1 MVLSGNAGSERKG
14 LVEILSSTVIWGSI
28 PVFAIWADL
37 PSPVFVFFRVMI
49 SALLLGLILRRG
61 LKKSLANL
69 LNPYVL
75 VSGILLALNWVFLF
89 YAVFMIPVSE
99 AIIFYYTGPVI
110 AILLSPFIKE
120 KISRK
125 GYVNVAIAL
134 AGVIV
139 MSVGTLSVNPLGI
152 IIALMSGITYG
163 MLSIFSK
170 FSSRNTDAISLV
182 FLQSIISMI
191 ILSPFMFLLPFHFGS
206 RVLVIVIISGAV
218 QTVLALFL
226 WYDSMKYISIQLVS
240 ILTYLDPVFAIVFA
254 LVLLGQIPG
263 IYTLIGAVMLIS
275 SGVWAASGAI
285 KKKPAIMAVS

>member
-1 MVLSGNAGSERKG
+1 MSLPQNTNSERKG

-37 PSPVFVFFRVMI
+37 PSPVFVFFRVLI
-49 SALLLGLILRRG
+49 SAFLLGLILRRG
-61 LKKSLANL
+61 LKKSLVNL

-134 AGVIV
+134 VGVII

-170 FSSRNTDAISLV
+170 FSSRNTDAINLV

-191 ILSPFMFLLPFHFGS
+191 ILSPFMFLLPFRFGY

-254 LVLLGQIPG
+254 LVLLDQIPG
-263 IYTLIGAVMLIS
+263 IYTLMGAIMLIS
-275 SGVWAASGAI
+275 SGVWAA
-285 KKKPAIMAVS
+285 

>member
-1 MVLSGNAGSERKG
+1 MALSGNAGSERKG

-49 SALLLGLILRRG
+49 SAVLLGLILRHG

-69 LNPYVL
+69 LNPYIL
-75 VSGILLALNWVFLF
+75 TSGILLALNWVFLF

-134 AGVIV
+134 VGVIV

-170 FSSRNTDAISLV
+170 ISSRNTDAISLV

-191 ILSPFMFLLPFHFGS
+191 ILSPFMFLLPFHFGY

-240 ILTYLDPVFAIVFA
+240 ILTYLDPVFAIIFA
-254 LVLLGQIPG
+254 LVLLDQVPG
-263 IYTLIGAVMLIS
+263 IYTLIGAIMLIS

-285 KKKPAIMAVS
+285 KKKSAIMAVS

>member
-1 MVLSGNAGSERKG
+1 MVLSGNAESERKG

-285 KKKPAIMAVS
+285 KKKTAIMAVS

>member
-1 MVLSGNAGSERKG
+1 MALSGNAGSERKG

-49 SALLLGLILRRG
+49 SAVLLGLILRHG

-69 LNPYVL
+69 LNPYIL
-75 VSGILLALNWVFLF
+75 TSGILLALNWVFLF

-134 AGVIV
+134 VGVIV

-170 FSSRNTDAISLV
+170 VSSRNTDAISLV

-191 ILSPFMFLLPFHFGS
+191 ILSPFMFLLPFHFGY

-240 ILTYLDPVFAIVFA
+240 ILTYLDPVFAIIFA
-254 LVLLGQIPG
+254 LVLLDQVPS
-263 IYTLIGAVMLIS
+263 IYTLIGAIMLIS

-285 KKKPAIMAVS
+285 KKKSAIMAVS